1 MKTIKKKDAVKCYKV
16 TDSEMKCRG
25 YQFELGKVYSE
36 PKVEACVSGFHA
48 CVKLNDCFSYYDFN
62 PNNRVFECTVWGK
75 VDDSKGDNIAAQH
88 IQFQKELSWHEVL
101 ELVNTGK
108 HNTGRDNTGDR
119 NTGDMN
125 TGNRNTGD
133 MNTGDRNTGDMNTG
147 YWNTGYWNTGNRNT
161 GYWNTGNRNTGD
173 RNTGDRNTGDRNT
186 GNWNTGYWNTG
197 YRNTGNWNTGYWN
210 TGYWNTGDRNTG
222 DRNTGDRNTGNWNS
236 TNYSTG
242 FFNSI
247 EQPIYVFNKR
257 LSISRDEFIEHRGV
271 QLLLDT
277 TFPLTEWVPLSDIQE
292 PTEEDKARDGRLV
305 SRSHKEAWA
314 ILWSNLSDSEK
325 QAVKTIPNFDVDVFE
340 EITGIRVS

>member
-75 VDDSKGDNIAAQH
+75 VDDSKGEKIAAQH

-108 HNTGRDNTGDR
+108 HNTGRDNTG
-119 NTGDMN
+119 
-125 TGNRNTGD
+125 
-133 MNTGDRNTGDMNTG
+133 
-147 YWNTGYWNTGNRNT
+147 YWNTGYW
-161 GYWNTGNRNTGD
+161 NTGD

-186 GNWNTGYWNTG
+186 GNWNTGYRNTG

>member
-48 CVKLNDCFSYYDFN
+48 CVKLNDCFSCYDFN

-75 VDDSKGDNIAAQH
+75 VDDSKGDKIAAQH

-108 HNTGRDNTGDR
+108 HNTGRDNTG
-119 NTGDMN
+119 
-125 TGNRNTGD
+125 NR
-133 MNTGDRNTGDMNTG
+133 
-147 YWNTGYWNTGNRNT
+147 
-161 GYWNTGNRNTGD
+161 NTGNRNTGD
-173 RNTGDRNTGDRNT
+173 RNTGNRNAGDWNAGDRNT
-186 GNWNTGYWNTG
+186 GNWNA
-197 YRNTGNWNTGYWN
+197 
-210 TGYWNTGDRNTG
+210 GDRNTG
-222 DRNTGDRNTGNWNS
+222 DMNTGNMNTGNRNTGNWNS

-305 SRSHKEAWA
+305 ERSHKEAWA

-325 QAVKTIPNFDVDVFE
+325 QAVKTIPNFDADVFE

>member
-1 MKTIKKKDAVKCYKV
+1 MNA
-16 TDSEMKCRG
+16 
-25 YQFELGKVYSE
+25 
-36 PKVEACVSGFHA
+36 
-48 CVKLNDCFSYYDFN
+48 
-62 PNNRVFECTVWGK
+62 
-75 VDDSKGDNIAAQH
+75 GDWNAGDR
-88 IQFQKELSWHEVL
+88 
-101 ELVNTGK
+101 NTG
-108 HNTGRDNTGDR
+108 NWNAGDR

-125 TGNRNTGD
+125 TGN
-133 MNTGDRNTGDMNTG
+133 MNTGN
-147 YWNTGYWNTGNRNT
+147 
-161 GYWNTGNRNTGD
+161 
-173 RNTGDRNTGDRNT
+173 
-186 GNWNTGYWNTG
+186 
-197 YRNTGNWNTGYWN
+197 
-210 TGYWNTGDRNTG
+210 
-222 DRNTGDRNTGNWNS
+222 RNTGNWNS

-305 SRSHKEAWA
+305 ERSHKEAWA

-325 QAVKTIPNFDVDVFE
+325 QAVKTIPNFDADVFE